1 MKTSTACESCQ
12 KWLLLIFSIWSYP
25 QLQTADT
32 DSLSR
37 DAKQSLVMCG
47 DHWTVRLLPSM
58 EAKLAEFEHLYRWV
72 GLSVWRVTL
81 ICHEI
86 FLTFS
91 SSWPGSR
98 DPLFL
103 VTDGNPSIHHW
114 VCGSSLSPSLKISA
128 SRSIII
134 ITIIKA
140 MIQIKT
146 HFKQFLNWPASH
158 ILLESASRP
167 LTLSQSYEYGRWQKH
182 QWVLYVSTPSFY
194 CYNKVKTL

>member
-1 MKTSTACESCQ
+1 MCGAGVEILFMKTSTACESCQ

-103 VTDGNPSIHHW
+103 VMESILQFITESVAHLYHHHW
-114 VCGSSLSPSLKISA
+114 KYQHHDRSLLSPLSRQWFRLK
-128 SRSIII
+128 
-134 ITIIKA
+134 
-140 MIQIKT
+140 
-146 HFKQFLNWPASH
+146 H
-158 ILLESASRP
+158 ILN
-167 LTLSQSYEYGRWQKH
+167 
-182 QWVLYVSTPSFY
+182 SF
-194 CYNKVKTL
+194 